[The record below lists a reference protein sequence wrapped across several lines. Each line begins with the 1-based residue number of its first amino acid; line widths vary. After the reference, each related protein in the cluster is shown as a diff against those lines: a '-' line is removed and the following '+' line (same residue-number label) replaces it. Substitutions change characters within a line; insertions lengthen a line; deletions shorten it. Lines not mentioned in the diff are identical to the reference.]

1 MLQHLSG
8 KRFVLP
14 TSIKLG
20 VVLVLTLVLLA
31 AFIAPMH
38 LSLAKSDVP
47 LERLKDKL
55 WNEAS
60 TRLRSP
66 AAPGQGSLVV
76 AILNE
81 DPAFGNRVVA
91 HYDHN
96 NQQDHVDY
104 LAGHYVGARVCAE
117 GGAVSGVTAELL
129 ESVGTPDVAF
139 PAYDGNNDENEFE
152 LGRNESVIRDLGDL
166 ESGECALAY
175 YYIFI
180 PRHKYGP
187 PVALGMTQT
196 FAIEA
201 TGTAVASASDSSI
214 IEMDDAQTAHA
225 NTLEGV
231 SSVVS
236 GGFMTLTVN
245 FDLGNPGG
253 NGEVSLNPTGWVT
266 HDASIFDLVG
276 ISVTIPP
283 IARTETDLLFLSGV
297 FKVGGNAPVGW
308 VKYIFKVVG
317 SGTTEF
323 FPKDV
328 VNSGTQFKFN
338 PDLGAE
344 SSGPISVA
352 PELRINKECMPYYVE
367 AGGKVTCTITYSNT
381 GNLAAESVRLKD
393 DYDEDNGGVS
403 NISDGGAISLT
414 DGTNSVI
421 SWTIGTV
428 AIGARDTVSYV
439 YTVDTGVAGGTVI
452 NNLVTAYSD
461 GQNPLTDADEWEVVA
476 PTISIV
482 KKANGDDPEYI
493 LSNDTVVYNYYV
505 TNGPAS
511 TVLTDVIVTD
521 DKCVPV
527 TKFSGD
533 ALLNP
538 GETWEYRCTKAV
550 TETTVNTGAVTAQP
564 ADASGVP
571 LPGVGR
577 VEDDDIATVNVL
589 TPTIRVDKTASPIKI
604 HSGQSVLYTYKLTA
618 NLGNTEL
625 DTVSITDTHS
635 ACSLAAPISG
645 DTDGDG
651 RLDTNETWTYTCLQ
665 GVTDDITN
673 TAQAKGHGY
682 RLPSDRGWTMHSDTA
697 TVDVIHPAIEVVKT
711 ADPTVILANE
721 WVTYTYRVEN
731 TGDDT
736 LTDIEISD
744 DKCVTLTLVAGD
756 PDMLT
761 DTFEI
766 GDVLTYTC
774 SMTLANTTSNL
785 ATVTGTDSLNDP
797 VIDTSA
803 PPVQVKVFNPNFA
816 ITKTASADEVHVGDT
831 VIYTYEVSNESASA
845 VFTDVVATDDHC
857 DPDDDNPS
865 GDDGNGLLDPGETW
879 VYTCTAVLGQD
890 DKPERTNTFQVTA
903 VVSDTGDPVSD
914 QDQWTVSVFDPAIT
928 VAKSVDRTII
938 RSGDT
943 VTYTY
948 VVRNTGNVTLTL
960 TADDISDDTCT
971 PLTKISGD
979 LDDSMEAGDVW
990 TYRCVKT
997 GMTGDTIIN
1006 TVTVTGTDPLDKEVI
1021 ATASKT
1027 VQVVT
1032 PTVEIAKTADPT
1044 VTLLAGGV
1052 NYYYYVTNSGDTV
1065 LDVDDVGD
1073 DKCTSPTYVSGDNNP
1088 ANGLLNIG
1096 ETWVYECG
1104 MVVMGDITNTAIV
1117 TATPSTS
1124 GGDPLPGF
1132 DPITDTITATV
1143 DVVAPGIEVLKIADP
1158 TKIHVGE
1165 SVTYSYV
1172 VTNTGDTV
1180 LTDIQVD
1187 DRVGSLIVCSPDEP
1201 ASKENGDSDNLFEP
1215 DEVWTY
1221 TCTKTLDDTTNN
1233 EVTVSGQP
1241 SDESG
1246 NPWSHIPRESDSD
1259 TASVVVIDP
1268 DVSIG
1273 KTPSADKVNPGDTV
1287 TYTYRVENTGDD
1299 PLAFDAGDVTD
1310 SACGPVTGP
1319 ETDILTIGLLDPGEE
1334 WVFTC
1339 TKQLNMDT
1347 TNWVTVTVTDTLHTP
1362 ISATSSAFVDVVIAG
1377 VDLEKTANKYTI
1389 HTGDLVTYTYT
1400 VSNTSTGPT
1409 DVLTDVEVTDD
1420 HCTPEFVSGDTD
1432 GDDELDKGEL
1442 WIYECVTDTLDVTT
1456 KNTAQATAIVSDT
1469 GRTVSDTASVNVVV
1483 LHPAITVTKSANR
1496 TVVRSG
1502 GVVEYTYLVENPGD
1516 TPLSAVTVGDP
1527 HCNPGSRISGD
1538 INGDNKLDK
1547 NETWLYR
1554 CSTPVHDDITNTV
1567 TAEGR
1572 DSLARWVTAEASEFV
1587 DVVTPTIEIVK
1598 TANPVIIPPEGAI
1611 VQYTYVVRATGDV
1624 LPLSDVTVIDDPLC
1638 VPMSAPTG
1646 DTNHNSRL
1654 DPGEIWTYLCS
1665 MEVTEA
1671 ITNTAT
1677 ASGQPWN
1684 PGGTA
1689 PVGTRITDQD
1699 TASVEMEKPPVVI
1712 PVGGV
1717 ILLDAPVPARTASP
1731 LPSLALLAGL
1741 LLAGS
1746 AVVVARKHAR
1756 RAVTVRV
1763 K

>member
-1 MLQHLSG
+1 MLQYLSH
-8 KRFVLP
+8 KRFALP
-14 TSIKLG
+14 TPIKLG
-20 VVLVLTLVLLA
+20 VVLVLALVLLA
-31 AFIAPMH
+31 TVFAPLH
-38 LSLAKSDVP
+38 LSLAKSDAP

-76 AILNE
+76 TILNE
-81 DPAFGNRVVA
+81 AVA
-91 HYDHN
+91 HSNHIVAYYDHN
-96 NQQDHVDY
+96 ENNLEY
-104 LAGHYVGARVCAE
+104 MAGHYVGARVCAS
-117 GGAVSGVTAELL
+117 GGAVTGVTAELL
-129 ESVGTPDVAF
+129 QSVGTPNVAF

-152 LGRNESVIRDLGDL
+152 LGRNESTTRDLGALGD
-166 ESGECALAY
+166 GECALAY
-175 YYIFI
+175 YYIFV
-180 PRHKYGP
+180 PRLKNGGTESP
-187 PVALGMTQT
+187 QSPALGMTQA

-201 TGTAVASASDSSI
+201 TGTAGGSVSASDSSI
-214 IEMDDAQTAHA
+214 VEMEDAISAMANKVKTITVIEGDFLT
-225 NTLEGV
+225 
-231 SSVVS
+231 
-236 GGFMTLTVN
+236 MTVD
-245 FDLGNPGG
+245 FDLGNPGSG
-253 NGEVSLNPTGWVT
+253 QDATFVPTAWVSHSADIYDLVAVSLFVGTGQPVEY
-266 HDASIFDLVG
+266 H
-276 ISVTIPP
+276 
-283 IARTETDLLFLSGV
+283 TDVLYVDGLSANNTDGV
-297 FKVGGNAPVGW
+297 ITYTFQ
-308 VKYIFKVVG
+308 VVG
-317 SGTTEF
+317 AGATTF
-323 FPKDV
+323 FPANI
-328 VNSGTQFKFN
+328 VNSGTQDKYN
-338 PDLGAE
+338 GDLGAD
-344 SSGPISVA
+344 SSGEISRN
-352 PELRINKECMPYYVE
+352 PLLRIEKECMPYYVE
-367 AGGKVTCTITYSNT
+367 AGGEVTCTITYSNT
-381 GNLAAESVRLKD
+381 GNVAATSVGIED
-393 DYDEDNGGVS
+393 DYDQAKGSVS
-403 NISDGGAISLT
+403 AISDSGVD
-414 DGTNSVI
+414 DGDVI
-421 SWTIGTV
+421 SWTIGSV
-428 AIGARDTVSYV
+428 AVDARDTVSYV
-439 YTVDTGVAGGTVI
+439 YTVNAGVAGGTVI

-461 GQNPLTDADEWEVVA
+461 GQDPLTDADEWEVVA

-482 KKANGDDPEYI
+482 KEANEDDPDYI

-521 DKCVPV
+521 DKCTSV
-527 TKFSGD
+527 TEFDVD

-550 TETTVNTGAVTAQP
+550 TETTINTGMVTAQP
-564 ADASGVP
+564 ADASGDP

-577 VEDDDIATVNVL
+577 VSDDDIATVNVL
-589 TPTIRVDKTASPIKI
+589 TPTIRVDKTANPIKI
-604 HSGQSVLYTYKLTA
+604 HSGESVLYTYKLTA

-625 DTVSITDTHS
+625 DTVSVTDTHS
-635 ACSLAAPISG
+635 ICGLTSYSG

-651 RLDTNETWTYTCLQ
+651 RLDTDETWTYTCSQ
-665 GVTDDITN
+665 GVTGDITN

-682 RLPSDRGWTMHSDTA
+682 RLPSDRGWTMDSDTA
-697 TVDVIHPAIEVVKT
+697 TVDVIHPVIEVIKT
-711 ADPTVILANE
+711 ATPTAILANE

-744 DKCVTLTLVAGD
+744 DKCVTLTLVTGI
-756 PDMLT
+756 T
-761 DTFEI
+761 ETFYV

-785 ATVTGTDSLNDP
+785 ATVTGTDSLDDP
-797 VIDTSA
+797 VVDTSA
-803 PPVQVKVFNPNFA
+803 PPVQVKVLNPNFA
-816 ITKTASADEVHVGDT
+816 ITKTASAHAVHVNDT
-831 VIYTYEVSNESASA
+831 VIYTYEVSNESSSA
-845 VFTDVVATDDHC
+845 VFTDVVATDDYC
-857 DPDDDNPS
+857 NLDDDNPG
-865 GDDGNGLLDPGETW
+865 GDNGNSQLDPGETW
-879 VYTCTAVLGQD
+879 VYTCTDVLGQGD
-890 DKPERTNTFQVTA
+890 TPERTNTLHVTA

-914 QDQWTVSVFDPAIT
+914 QDQWTVKVYDPKLT

-938 RSGDT
+938 QSGDT

-948 VVRNTGNVTLTL
+948 VVENTGNVTLTL
-960 TADDISDDTCT
+960 TADDISDDTCD
-971 PLTKISGD
+971 PVTKIIGD
-979 LDDSMEAGDVW
+979 PDDSLEAGDVW
-990 TYRCVKT
+990 RYQCVKA

-1044 VTLLAGGV
+1044 VTLGGGV
-1052 NYYYYVTNSGDTV
+1052 DYYYYVTNSGDTV

-1073 DKCTSPTYVSGDNNP
+1073 DKCTSPTFVSGDDSP
-1088 ANGLLNIG
+1088 SNGLLDIS

-1104 MVVMGDITNTAIV
+1104 MVVMADITNTAIV
-1117 TATPSTS
+1117 TAIV
-1124 GGDPLPGF
+1124 PLQGF

-1143 DVVAPGIEVLKIADP
+1143 DVVAPGIKVLKIADP

-1180 LTDIQVD
+1180 LTDIQVV
-1187 DRVGSLIVCSPDEP
+1187 DRVGSAIVCNPTEHIV
-1201 ASKENGDSDNLFEP
+1201 KVGDGDDLFEP
-1215 DEVWTY
+1215 DETRIY
-1221 TCTKTLDDTTNN
+1221 TCTQTLDDTTNN
-1233 EVTVSGQP
+1233 QVTVSGQP

-1246 NPWSHIPRESDSD
+1246 NPWDHIPRENDSD
-1259 TASVVVIDP
+1259 TASVTVIDP

-1299 PLAFDAGDVTD
+1299 PLAFDAGDVID
-1310 SACGPVTGP
+1310 SACDPVTGP
-1319 ETDILTIGLLDPGEE
+1319 EDDSFTIGLLDPGEE

-1339 TKQLNMDT
+1339 TKQLNIDT

-1362 ISATSSAFVDVVIAG
+1362 ISATDSAFVDVVIAG

-1456 KNTAQATAIVSDT
+1456 KNTAHATAIVSDT
-1469 GRTVSDTASVNVVV
+1469 GRTVSDTATVEVVV

-1502 GVVEYTYLVENPGD
+1502 GVVEYTYQASNSGD

-1538 INGDNKLDK
+1538 TNGDSKLDT

-1554 CSTPVHDDITNTV
+1554 CSTSVHGDITNTV

-1689 PVGTRITDQD
+1689 PVGTRITAQD
-1699 TASVEMEKPPVVI
+1699 TASVEVEKPVEVI

-1717 ILLDAPVPARTASP
+1717 ILPGDLIPVRAALP
-1731 LPSLALLAGL
+1731 LPSLAMLVVL

-1746 AVVVARKHAR
+1746 AVVVARTRAR
-1756 RAVTVRV
+1756 RALAVRV